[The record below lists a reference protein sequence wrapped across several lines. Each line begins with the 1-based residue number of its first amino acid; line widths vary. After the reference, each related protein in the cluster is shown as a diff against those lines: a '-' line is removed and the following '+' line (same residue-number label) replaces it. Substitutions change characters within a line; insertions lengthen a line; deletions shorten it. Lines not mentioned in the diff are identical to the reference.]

1 MDYKPTFTKEEIE
14 DIIQW
19 FSTHKLE
26 QDIDLGN
33 GVHIRELDTALKQL
47 VHIARTR
54 YDNRVFSGQIYMLFK
69 IKDELIKQGKVLG
82 EK

>member
-1 MDYKPTFTKEEIE
+1 MEYKPTFTKEEIE
-14 DIIQW
+14 DIIHW
-19 FSTHKLE
+19 FATHKLE

-33 GVHIRELDTALKQL
+33 GIHIRELDTALKQL
-47 VHIARTR
+47 THIAKTR
-54 YDNRVFSGQIYMLFK
+54 HDNRVFSGQIYMLFK

>member
-1 MDYKPTFTKEEIE
+1 MEYKPTFTKEEIE
-14 DIIQW
+14 EIIHW
-19 FSTHKLE
+19 FATHKLE

-47 VHIARTR
+47 THIAKTR
-54 YDNRVFSGQIYMLFK
+54 HDNRVFSGQIYMLFK

>member
-1 MDYKPTFTKEEIE
+1 MEYKPTFTKEEIE
-14 DIIQW
+14 DIIHW
-19 FSTHKLE
+19 FATHKLE

-47 VHIARTR
+47 THIAKTR
-54 YDNRVFSGQIYMLFK
+54 HDNRVFSGQIYMLFK